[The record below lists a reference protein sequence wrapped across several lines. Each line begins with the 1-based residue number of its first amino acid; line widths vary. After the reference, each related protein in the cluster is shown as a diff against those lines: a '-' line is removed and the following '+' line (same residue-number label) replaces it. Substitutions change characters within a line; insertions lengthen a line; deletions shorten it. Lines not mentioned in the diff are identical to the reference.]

1 MIKKMIDEDNEMS
14 RIIGQKKEQSQ
25 ADMQLSMQEKR
36 ALLRRQK
43 ELEEYEDEMVRR
55 YAAQQQMR
63 QDEI

>member
-1 MIKKMIDEDNEMS
+1 VIKKMIDEDNEMS

>member
-1 MIKKMIDEDNEMS
+1 
-14 RIIGQKKEQSQ
+14 
-25 ADMQLSMQEKR
+25 MQLSQQEKR

>member
-1 MIKKMIDEDNEMS
+1 MIDEDNEMG
-14 RIIGQKKEQSQ
+14 RIIGQKKEQAQ
-25 ADMQLSMQEKR
+25 ADMQLSQQEKR

-63 QDEI
+63 